1 MDTWMKAFQYAL
13 RVGIIT
19 VKEEAQSYYIWLEA
33 LRNSFDKFQE
43 FFWKVYNTEWESWRQ
58 DISYHIQLVF
68 LQLVKRNTSRL

>member
-1 MDTWMKAFQYAL
+1 
-13 RVGIIT
+13 
-19 VKEEAQSYYIWLEA
+19 